1 MSQDRVRAQGGEQG
15 DAGDEQTW
23 YHIQFCRSSSQK
35 KCFLQW
41 CLLSESVQVPG
52 EGLTEQKLS
61 ILLVALKYLEGV
73 HLDKNQPQMLFLI
86 DSVPGGFC
94 GSGGCG
100 YITATLSKCPSL
112 PLGVFLSSPPDF
124 SCCVRRAV
132 GLEGNGD
139 ISTAS
144 CPGLFLCAKG
154 PFPHLE
160 PPQPRDSA
168 HSDRLSTGT
177 VHSGL
182 LMPGVFSSVPYFPDL
197 GDSQCL
203 CKAILNVLSFVQDR
217 VCVYES
223 GLLRLQLGLSADP
236 RSQTYL

>member
-1 MSQDRVRAQGGEQG
+1 MMFPWQELLLLCKLGVRLALETRVDSSSFMSGSTQKVELQKHRVSQDRVRAQGGDQG

-52 EGLTEQKLS
+52 EGLTKQKLS
-61 ILLVALKYLEGV
+61 ILLVVLKYLEGV

-144 CPGLFLCAKG
+144 CPGLFLCTKG

-160 PPQPRDSA
+160 PP
-168 HSDRLSTGT
+168 
-177 VHSGL
+177 
-182 LMPGVFSSVPYFPDL
+182 
-197 GDSQCL
+197 
-203 CKAILNVLSFVQDR
+203 
-217 VCVYES
+217 
-223 GLLRLQLGLSADP
+223 
-236 RSQTYL
+236 